1 MQATIYTFKAR
12 TIREAAEL
20 ASGIPPRSVHR
31 VEIEPM
37 AAGGW
42 GCRLETSASEATVRE
57 VARCIGPP
65 WLLAATLRRVAPESS

>member
-57 VARCIGPP
+57 VARCIGHGGR
-65 WLLAATLRRVAPESS
+65 LAESLRRVAPESS